1 MPMGRPVR
9 AVVAAAT
16 AAAPALAGLRAEPL
30 RCGTDHTCSLH
41 QYCSPATGTCEACYD
56 ICHPGTKNYG
66 RDRCETSCQDYL
78 HDLKYQGKND
88 SIDVTDVM
96 ARVEGDVH
104 RLTIMVS
111 VMFVLFIVCFVG
123 LAFYACSSYRKACRR
138 RKTADI
144 ESNSIEL
151 KKVGAKLANGLAA
164 PAGPPVIS
172 PKSSTVPQY
181 AVGGRPSLSF
191 PAKPGE
197 EVKRRSRHPSED
209 TCPGDYSAV
218 YDNPAL
224 VATPPPTGGAAAAAA
239 GGRPLSVGGTSLQ
252 SRDSFRPPGS
262 VPSSGR
268 TENGRRPRE
277 VDITDM
283 SPATTVEAN

>member
-1 MPMGRPVR
+1 M
-9 AVVAAAT
+9 
-16 AAAPALAGLRAEPL
+16 
-30 RCGTDHTCSLH
+30 
-41 QYCSPATGTCEACYD
+41 
-56 ICHPGTKNYG
+56 
-66 RDRCETSCQDYL
+66 
-78 HDLKYQGKND
+78 
-88 SIDVTDVM
+88 
-96 ARVEGDVH
+96 
-104 RLTIMVS
+104 
-111 VMFVLFIVCFVG
+111 
-123 LAFYACSSYRKACRR
+123 
-138 RKTADI
+138 
-144 ESNSIEL
+144 
-151 KKVGAKLANGLAA
+151 A

-191 PAKPGE
+191 SAKPGE

-239 GGRPLSVGGTSLQ
+239 AGGRPLSVGGTSLQ

-268 TENGRRPRE
+268 TESGRRPRE

-283 SPATTVEAN
+283 SPATTVEAF